1 MMRRLCSWSTRLK
14 RLEAVKQKQIRENG
28 RMAIVEMA
36 DISCAETHL
45 VGGSEPGAPLSRFK
59 EMPGPGPQLAD
70 FGYFEQVLYATPDEM
85 KA

>member
-1 MMRRLCSWSTRLK
+1 MMRRICSWSTRLK

-45 VGGSEPGAPLSRFK
+45 VRGSEPGLFK

-70 FGYFEQVLYATPDEM
+70 FGHFEQVFYATSDEL